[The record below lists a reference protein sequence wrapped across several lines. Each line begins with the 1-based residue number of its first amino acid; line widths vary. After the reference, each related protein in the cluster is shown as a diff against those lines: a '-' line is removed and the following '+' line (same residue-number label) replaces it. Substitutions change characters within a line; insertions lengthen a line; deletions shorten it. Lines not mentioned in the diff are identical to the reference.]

1 MPCSS
6 ETSNTLWEGGG
17 RREGGKGE
25 KEEREGGERERE
37 GGREDK
43 EKEGGGR
50 ALEDTCSLS
59 RERIGFPTS
68 SCPLQLVPT
77 LSH

>member
-17 RREGGKGE
+17 RRKGGRREEGRREGGKGE
-25 KEEREGGERERE
+25 KEERE

-43 EKEGGGR
+43 EKEGGGKSIR
-50 ALEDTCSLS
+50 RHLL
-59 RERIGFPTS
+59 PK
-68 SCPLQLVPT
+68 
-77 LSH
+77 